1 MVAKVFVMP
10 VAAAHPT
17 AMALQS
23 LCPVAKSNIGELTSH
38 CQGPVRADIVGLLT
52 HVEMVFTAKPK
63 ATLWLKD
70 ESKEEIAISAWGS
83 RMVSAARDMKVG
95 QLAQIDNCLLHKKL
109 DGSVEGS
116 CEDFLDSDRHSF
128 SHLTTDVAGERA
140 ERLRQLDC
148 DRGHAISTPWSLQA
162 GALRMKTDGSEKYVS
177 CAATV
182 AACPLTMQAAVE
194 VVLHGI
200 WVTNVHGSPSYTPCK
215 HCRTKIDAGTQACK
229 KKAEGCASTP
239 NDEVA
244 VLATLDIADHTGCLE
259 RVLVGEA
266 ALCDLSAAED
276 KQALLRILDKE
287 GPEGLCFRTQLDIRL
302 ATSSSMNK
310 YRPATDS
317 TAATTQQDSQD
328 SDSKA
333 SSTTECQFQVLAAQ
347 PCLGKAYDA
356 HSRPMIKKVLRL
368 AGSRP
373 EGAVYPVSSVY
384 TDVSYS
390 GMGIKDAGEL
400 RRFGDQSDEH
410 VLIQHAQ
417 VVPVDAAVAEEEF
430 CVEAMCSFAQCLQ
443 YSMSDGTPRLLLGA
457 LTREDKAGKVTMV
470 VERMFR
476 VKDEGQVDNLAA
488 ERSLVVELQA
498 DSAQTTAT
506 KRPADAL
513 VAQTPSKE
521 GVLFANPGR

>member
-1 MVAKVFVMP
+1 M
-10 VAAAHPT
+10 
-17 AMALQS
+17 
-23 LCPVAKSNIGELTSH
+23 
-38 CQGPVRADIVGLLT
+38 
-52 HVEMVFTAKPK
+52 
-63 ATLWLKD
+63 
-70 ESKEEIAISAWGS
+70 
-83 RMVSAARDMKVG
+83 
-95 QLAQIDNCLLHKKL
+95 
-109 DGSVEGS
+109 
-116 CEDFLDSDRHSF
+116 
-128 SHLTTDVAGERA
+128 
-140 ERLRQLDC
+140 
-148 DRGHAISTPWSLQA
+148 
-162 GALRMKTDGSEKYVS
+162 
-177 CAATV
+177 
-182 AACPLTMQAAVE
+182 E

-215 HCRTKIDAGTQACK
+215 HCRTKIDASTQACK

-287 GPEGLCFRTQLDIRL
+287 GPAGLCFRTQLDIRL

-356 HSRPMIKKVLRL
+356 HSRPMIKK
-368 AGSRP
+368 
-373 EGAVYPVSSVY
+373 GAVYPVSSVY

-390 GMGIKDAGEL
+390 GMGIKVNSAVIFPAFVTILARAKDAGEL

-513 VAQTPSKE
+513 VAQTPSK
-521 GVLFANPGR
+521 VKSGRWEIRKET